1 MYYIENI
8 KQLRLYKTQ
17 GARSENLAWGPV
29 RYLLRHCLPGTKKVK
44 SGTKECA
51 SFTENVYKAL
61 LKSGL
66 QLVIQRKGEYIEG

>member
-29 RYLLRHCLPGTKKVK
+29 RYLLRHWMKAISAYRQITDLSITAIINSREKIY
-44 SGTKECA
+44 
-51 SFTENVYKAL
+51 SFLDDIGL
-61 LKSGL
+61 LVLIL
-66 QLVIQRKGEYIEG
+66 QK